1 MKKIRTKFLPL
12 LLALV
17 TILSLLP
24 TSAFAASKTGSGIQI
39 TQNQAYW
46 STRLLANGTPYSYR
60 PPLAD
65 GKLVYCMDS
74 GLGYHYATKSFLD
87 SFTWTSGSGADADA
101 VLQSAITNSGLS
113 EMDAMTIEN
122 VKWMMTYLNDCKA
135 SNVGQL
141 FMAVQTYVWENQ
153 SYKGEPG
160 GDGDAGGY
168 ANADTYELYLSLIDD
183 LLAKK
188 AAEDAEFL
196 KQIEAYKAQGIEASI
211 VEDASAKWAVFAIS
225 SNRKNQSFFNYYG
238 PRKLSVGEAKPD
250 QPEQPT
256 GGTGKITLKKTAA
269 GTLKGLPGAR
279 YSIYFNGQIVGSDV
293 TGESGELHIEDA
305 ATGLW
310 TFVET
315 AAPSGYCLDPTP
327 KSVYVDVSEGDRE
340 YTVAAVNYA
349 MPSMIIYKEDA
360 QTSAPVPGTVLSV
373 KSVTGAYS
381 TSVKIGE
388 SGSATL
394 EGLEPGVYVVSEES
408 VPEPYILSNTEQTVA
423 LRPGKTTEVHFQ
435 DYKKPGLEILKKN
448 IANMDPIP
456 DMTYKVEQIDGSFET
471 TVTTDLRGRAF
482 LADLPVGSYRISEVG
497 GPSNVILSE
506 IPQVIYLEAGCT
518 RTVTFFNAIKPTLTV
533 LKQNSVTS
541 DPLPGAKLHIYYAS
555 DNTSTGEM
563 HDLGVFYSNEE
574 GKVILTDAER
584 GWYKIVEESCPQG
597 FGFLDGEAVQE
608 FYLEENTSKT
618 VIIRNVPLSALVGFK
633 YDTKTGKGIP
643 GCRFELR
650 YLSGNTSGTG
660 GTVIGTYVTGP
671 NGAFTVTGLKKGT
684 YICEEV
690 SSDGNHIIDS
700 EPQTV
705 WISGEDQDVVI
716 IRFGNSPFGSLL
728 ITKLSDDNKRSP
740 IPNTDFLLTYSDGT
754 FVGNDNGIYTTNAA
768 GEILVDGLEPGVT
781 IIVRE
786 VRAAAGF
793 LLDES
798 PQHIQIKSG
807 ETVHLQFLNKPLGNL
822 IIKKNS
828 SAPTQEAVPGA
839 EFEITYADGS
849 YVDAAGGT
857 ISSNG
862 RYVTD
867 EHGEIRISGIVGT
880 VVVTEIKSGPGYQLD
895 EANRTQTVTI
905 NPGDT
910 QTLQFYN
917 TPISK
922 VEFIK
927 VDENDRSVR
936 IPDTT
941 IEVRRLDGALVTTL
955 VTSES
960 GQAFAQLEDG
970 SYYAVETV
978 ANPKYQLD
986 SITGYGYATTVGS
999 CWLAPLVEAGEGVN
1013 MSFLVK
1019 RQSKEKIL
1027 SKIAQTTMVNR
1038 SRMRDVGDTRQDY
1051 EELDSAINSGLYLKD
1066 VMNRQGEDFYYMHT
1080 LIEVT
1085 APDPE
1090 TLEQRATEVE
1100 KLCVSV
1106 DMIARRCDYKNEQ
1119 AFLSSLP
1126 ILALDPDIERK
1137 ARRNALTSG
1146 VAAAFP
1152 FASYELSDHNGIF
1165 LGLNLYNRSPVFLD
1179 PYDDYKYTNGN
1190 WWIGGS
1196 TGAGKTVT
1204 LQCLGGRLRQ
1214 QGKRVIIIAPK
1225 KGHEFRPLCEK
1236 LGGLYLRMSPSSKD
1250 CPNLMAIRRKSL
1262 DSYAKLKNIAAR
1274 DDSVLADKIS
1284 QLIIWFALKKKDLS
1298 EEDKSRLDSSLV
1310 EVYGRYGITF
1320 DNSSIV
1326 DENGDFRTMPIISD
1340 WYDVLSQN
1348 PDTRYLSVVLSR
1360 YVTGSAAAMASRN
1373 SIDLD
1378 NKYIVLDLSGMPD
1391 DMIADGTFWATSI
1404 AYDLIM
1410 SCESD
1415 LSALLADELWSL
1427 VGATANPQA
1436 AGFVLEMVKT
1446 IRGLG
1451 GIAVTSTQ
1459 GMQDLFGLDGGS
1471 YGKGILDAS
1480 RIKLVMQM
1488 EEQEAR
1494 LIQDKLNLSEDEVRQ
1509 ITRFRR
1515 GEGLLCIGYN
1525 HVPVAFHTTPKEY
1538 EAITTSPT
1546 DLRRGRSEY
1555 GDE

>member
-1 MKKIRTKFLPL
+1 MQVKKKPRNAAAKKIHKVPPKEKRTKKEQTEQPL
-12 LLALV
+12 LKRV
-17 TILSLLP
+17 I
-24 TSAFAASKTGSGIQI
+24 FGEE
-39 TQNQAYW
+39 
-46 STRLLANGTPYSYR
+46 R
-60 PPLAD
+60 P
-65 GKLVYCMDS
+65 
-74 GLGYHYATKSFLD
+74 
-87 SFTWTSGSGADADA
+87 
-101 VLQSAITNSGLS
+101 
-113 EMDAMTIEN
+113 
-122 VKWMMTYLNDCKA
+122 
-135 SNVGQL
+135 
-141 FMAVQTYVWENQ
+141 
-153 SYKGEPG
+153 
-160 GDGDAGGY
+160 
-168 ANADTYELYLSLIDD
+168 D
-183 LLAKK
+183 L
-188 AAEDAEFL
+188 
-196 KQIEAYKAQGIEASI
+196 
-211 VEDASAKWAVFAIS
+211 
-225 SNRKNQSFFNYYG
+225 
-238 PRKLSVGEAKPD
+238 
-250 QPEQPT
+250 
-256 GGTGKITLKKTAA
+256 
-269 GTLKGLPGAR
+269 
-279 YSIYFNGQIVGSDV
+279 
-293 TGESGELHIEDA
+293 
-305 ATGLW
+305 
-310 TFVET
+310 
-315 AAPSGYCLDPTP
+315 
-327 KSVYVDVSEGDRE
+327 
-340 YTVAAVNYA
+340 
-349 MPSMIIYKEDA
+349 
-360 QTSAPVPGTVLSV
+360 
-373 KSVTGAYS
+373 
-381 TSVKIGE
+381 
-388 SGSATL
+388 
-394 EGLEPGVYVVSEES
+394 
-408 VPEPYILSNTEQTVA
+408 TE
-423 LRPGKTTEVHFQ
+423 
-435 DYKKPGLEILKKN
+435 
-448 IANMDPIP
+448 
-456 DMTYKVEQIDGSFET
+456 
-471 TVTTDLRGRAF
+471 
-482 LADLPVGSYRISEVG
+482 
-497 GPSNVILSE
+497 
-506 IPQVIYLEAGCT
+506 LEAGST
-518 RTVTFFNAIKPTLTV
+518 TILDILAPTTV
-533 LKQNSVTS
+533 
-541 DPLPGAKLHIYYAS
+541 
-555 DNTSTGEM
+555 
-563 HDLGVFYSNEE
+563 
-574 GKVILTDAER
+574 
-584 GWYKIVEESCPQG
+584 
-597 FGFLDGEAVQE
+597 
-608 FYLEENTSKT
+608 
-618 VIIRNVPLSALVGFK
+618 
-633 YDTKTGKGIP
+633 DTKSKD
-643 GCRFELR
+643 
-650 YLSGNTSGTG
+650 
-660 GTVIGTYVTGP
+660 
-671 NGAFTVTGLKKGT
+671 
-684 YICEEV
+684 YIV
-690 SSDGNHIIDS
+690 
-700 EPQTV
+700 
-705 WISGEDQDVVI
+705 
-716 IRFGNSPFGSLL
+716 
-728 ITKLSDDNKRSP
+728 
-740 IPNTDFLLTYSDGT
+740 
-754 FVGNDNGIYTTNAA
+754 
-768 GEILVDGLEPGVT
+768 VDGVY
-781 IIVRE
+781 
-786 VRAAAGF
+786 
-793 LLDES
+793 
-798 PQHIQIKSG
+798 H
-807 ETVHLQFLNKPLGNL
+807 
-822 IIKKNS
+822 
-828 SAPTQEAVPGA
+828 
-839 EFEITYADGS
+839 TYL
-849 YVDAAGGT
+849 Y
-857 ISSNG
+857 
-862 RYVTD
+862 
-867 EHGEIRISGIVGT
+867 
-880 VVVTEIKSGPGYQLD
+880 
-895 EANRTQTVTI
+895 
-905 NPGDT
+905 
-910 QTLQFYN
+910 
-917 TPISK
+917 
-922 VEFIK
+922 
-927 VDENDRSVR
+927 
-936 IPDTT
+936 
-941 IEVRRLDGALVTTL
+941 
-955 VTSES
+955 
-960 GQAFAQLEDG
+960 
-970 SYYAVETV
+970 
-978 ANPKYQLD
+978 
-986 SITGYGYATTVGS
+986 ITGYGYATTVGS

-1190 WWIGGS
+1190 WWIGDS

-1262 DSYAKLKNIAAR
+1262 DSYARLKNIAVR

-1373 SIDLD
+1373 NIDLD

-1546 DLRRGRSEY
+1546 DLRRGRSEH